1 MKVSDLL
8 TAADVAIDVRIA
20 NKQQLLRDLAGKAAS
35 ALSLQADYV
44 LSALLKREDLGS
56 TGMGRG
62 VAIPHARLPLVKKPY
77 GIMTRLKQP
86 IDFEA
91 IDGQPVDLVFLL
103 LLPAPPETNQLVA
116 LAAVA
121 RALKT
126 PETLDR
132 LRRAKNVSEIY
143 AAITG

>member
-1 MKVSDLL
+1 MKISDLL

-35 ALSLQADYV
+35 ALSLQADDV
-44 LSALLKREDLGS
+44 SSALLKREDLGS

-62 VAIPHARLPLVKKPY
+62 VAIPHARLPLVKRPY

-86 IDFEA
+86 IDFDA

-103 LLPAPPETNQLVA
+103 LLPTPPETNQLVA

-132 LRRAKNVSEIY
+132 LRRAKNTSDIY

>member
-1 MKVSDLL
+1 MKVSDFL

-44 LSALLKREDLGS
+44 SSALLKREDLGS

-132 LRRAKNVSEIY
+132 LRRAKNISEIY